1 MRKLINIQLAECFF
15 AIGGIITILLASS
28 DNNSD
33 SFTSIADQICW
44 AISVLFV
51 LFYFIRMHK
60 FLHGR
65 EIKFKYFLQ
74 PRHFINLIFA
84 AAIPAAVLSGFPNQI
99 SRIFGL
105 CWIFKLVEYS
115 SGLMLLGRVFRNR
128 TQPMASLMLGF
139 FIILISAAT
148 IMYLLEG
155 QTQPEQFG
163 SISKAIWW
171 AVVTLTT
178 TGYGDAVPS
187 TGMGRFVAGGVM
199 ICGIAVFGLFAGILA
214 SGFTE
219 EIRRQEFL
227 DTWELVAKVPF
238 FKILG
243 ADKIASIVKLLKRRE
258 FTNGET
264 IVRKGD
270 AGDAMYFVVSG
281 VAEVKASSGKI
292 ELSKGTFFGEMALI
306 TGEPRVSTVISQG
319 SCLLLELDVADF
331 RQLAGD
337 TPELVRAIQE
347 EYRRR
352 LS

>member
-1 MRKLINIQLAECFF
+1 MRNLINIRFSECFV
-15 AIGGIITILLASS
+15 AIGGITTILLASS
-28 DNNSD
+28 NDNSD
-33 SFTSIADQICW
+33 SITRIYDLICW
-44 AISVLFV
+44 LISAIFL
-51 LFYFIRMHK
+51 LFYFIRMHS
-60 FLHGR
+60 FLHRR

-74 PRHFINLIFA
+74 PSHFINLLFA
-84 AAIPAAVLSGFPNQI
+84 AAIPTAVLAGFPNQI
-99 SRIFGL
+99 ARTFGL
-105 CWIFKLVEYS
+105 CWIFKLAEYS

-128 TQPMASLMLGF
+128 TQTLASLMLGF

-148 IMYLLEG
+148 IIYLLEG
-155 QTQPEQFG
+155 QNQPEQFG
-163 SISKAIWW
+163 SISKAMWW

-178 TGYGDAVPS
+178 TGYGDVVPS

-227 DTWELVAKVPF
+227 ETWELVAKVPF
-238 FKILG
+238 LKILG

-270 AGDAMYFVVSG
+270 SGEAMYFIVSG
-281 VAEVKASSGKI
+281 VAEVEASPDKI
-292 ELSKGTFFGEMALI
+292 ELGKGTFFGEMALI

-319 SCLLLELDVADF
+319 SCILLELDVADF

-337 TPELVRAIQE
+337 TPELLRAIQE
-347 EYRRR
+347 EYQRR

>member
-1 MRKLINIQLAECFF
+1 
-15 AIGGIITILLASS
+15 
-28 DNNSD
+28 
-33 SFTSIADQICW
+33 
-44 AISVLFV
+44 
-51 LFYFIRMHK
+51 
-60 FLHGR
+60 
-65 EIKFKYFLQ
+65 
-74 PRHFINLIFA
+74 
-84 AAIPAAVLSGFPNQI
+84 
-99 SRIFGL
+99 
-105 CWIFKLVEYS
+105 
-115 SGLMLLGRVFRNR
+115 
-128 TQPMASLMLGF
+128 
-139 FIILISAAT
+139 
-148 IMYLLEG
+148 MYLLEG